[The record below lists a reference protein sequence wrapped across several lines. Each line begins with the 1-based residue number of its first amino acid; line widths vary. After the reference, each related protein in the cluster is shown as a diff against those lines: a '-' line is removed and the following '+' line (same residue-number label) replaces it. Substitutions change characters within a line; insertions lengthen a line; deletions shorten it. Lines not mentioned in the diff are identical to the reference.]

1 MEKVLMF
8 LIIVSIII
16 TSIVYYVEMKSLKDG
31 VKTRPIH
38 LIKDYDQNCFDKNAI
53 NKETLTPYDL
63 NGYNKD

>member
-8 LIIVSIII
+8 LIIVSINI
-16 TSIVYYVEMKSLKDG
+16 TAIVY

-38 LIKDYDQNCFDKNAI
+38 LIKDYDQNCFDKNSI
-53 NKETLTPYDL
+53 HKETLTPYDL